1 MEFSVNTNALV
12 GLSDLMDRR
21 WTDFESGRSYLK
33 NNAHFSVL
41 NKGILNAIW
50 GRHQNIVDD
59 IDAFLSSAAG
69 RFAGPC
75 AVAVTDANVTYLRS
89 DRGAVIRNDAALP
102 VVTGPSAESASAATT
117 ADLSLDRSVFADPY
131 RPTARLQPPPDH
143 RGDYPYEMS
152 YFDVLSPTTALRDV
166 IWKATGLAAIFGLL
180 DRPYDIISEAV
191 RPLSGDWAR
200 YVACA
205 DVFDNVA
212 LMVADAAACA
222 DHGTITIP
230 RTWTGNAA
238 DACTR
243 ATADFAAV
251 LRSAVDPLHRTA
263 ATYRE
268 VAKRVRAE
276 AEALAALLTL
286 LGDTIIESG
295 LEALTGGL
303 EAPYKAVSELAD
315 LEKVVARTIE
325 IEQLVSRAHAAAD
338 ADMGTLESWWA
349 GFGIVRDGPPLPAMT
364 ASVPN
369 LPRQGSTRFE

>member
-1 MEFSVNTNALV
+1 MEFSVNTSALV

-50 GRHQNIVDD
+50 GKHQDIVDE
-59 IDAFLSSAAG
+59 IDAFLSSAAE

-75 AVAVTDANVTYLRS
+75 SVAVTDADVTYLHS
-89 DRGAVIRNDAALP
+89 DHSAVIRNDAALA
-102 VVTGPSAESASAATT
+102 VATGDNAVSAPAAAT
-117 ADLSLDRSVFADPY
+117 ADLALDRSVFADPY
-131 RPTARLQPPPDH
+131 CPTARLQPPSDH

-166 IWKATGLAAIFGLL
+166 IWKTTGLAATFGLL

-191 RPLSGDWAR
+191 QPLSGDWAR

-205 DVFDNVA
+205 DVYDNLAQLVG
-212 LMVADAAACA
+212 DAAACV
-222 DHGTITIP
+222 DHGRITIP

-238 DACTR
+238 DACAR
-243 ATADFAAV
+243 AIADFSAV
-251 LRSAVDPLHRTA
+251 LRAAVVPLHRTA
-263 ATYRE
+263 ASYRE
-268 VAKRVRAE
+268 VAQGVRAE

-286 LGDTIIESG
+286 LGDTILESG

-303 EAPYKAVSELAD
+303 EQPYQAMSELAD
-315 LEKVVARTIE
+315 LEKVVGRIIE
-325 IEQLVSRAHAAAD
+325 VSQVVSRAHALAD
-338 ADMGTLESWWA
+338 AGMGAAESWWA
-349 GFGIVRDGPPLPAMT
+349 DWGIVRAAQPLPAMT
-364 ASVPN
+364 ASAPS
-369 LPRQGSTRFE
+369 LPRQGSTRLE

>member
-1 MEFSVNTNALV
+1 MEFSVNTKALV

-21 WTDFESGRSYLK
+21 WTDLESGRSYLK

-41 NKGILNAIW
+41 NKGILNTIW

-59 IDAFLSSAAG
+59 IDAFLSSAAE

-75 AVAVTDANVTYLRS
+75 AVAVTDANVTYLHS
-89 DRGAVIRNDAALP
+89 DRNAVIRNDAALP
-102 VVTGPSAESASAATT
+102 VGSGPSAESASAATA

-131 RPTARLQPPPDH
+131 CPTARLQPPPDH

-166 IWKATGLAAIFGLL
+166 IWKATGLAAVFGLL
-180 DRPYDIISEAV
+180 DRPYDIIAEAV
-191 RPLSGDWAR
+191 QPLSGDWVR

-212 LMVADAAACA
+212 LMVGDAAACV
-222 DHGTITIP
+222 DHGRITIP

-238 DACTR
+238 DACSR
-243 ATADFAAV
+243 ATADFAAA
-251 LRSAVDPLHRTA
+251 LRSAVEPLHRTG

-268 VAKRVRAE
+268 VAKGVRAE

-286 LGDTIIESG
+286 LGDTVIESG
-295 LEALTGGL
+295 LEAVTGGL
-303 EAPYKAVSELAD
+303 ELPYKAMSELAD
-315 LEKVVARTIE
+315 LEKVVERTIE
-325 IEQLVSRAHAAAD
+325 IAQLVSRAHAVAD
-338 ADMGTLESWWA
+338 ATMNTLESWWA
-349 GFGIVRDGPPLPAMT
+349 RFGIVRNGPALPAMT
-364 ASVPN
+364 APVPS